1 MEIRAAFSLHLHQV
15 QKPRCPARL
24 SLRMVLIPMA
34 IFVGVRSMAA
44 APIGRSTDASA
55 AAIASGSFDRSES
68 GGVELSMTTQQE
80 PGAEKDDCEIF
91 TLLGREILGW
101 GKVDPDISQF
111 AIFYRPQGDGF
122 VEQCPWADLGVE
134 RLKAT
139 KPDPDNMRF
148 FTQPKYSADGKTA
161 TVSFV
166 TKLIGR
172 NPDGNARPPFISQ
185 EDLSLAKTEGHWRLV
200 SRKQGPIT

>member
-1 MEIRAAFSLHLHQV
+1 
-15 QKPRCPARL
+15 
-24 SLRMVLIPMA
+24 MA
-34 IFVGVRSMAA
+34 E
-44 APIGRSTDASA
+44 APIGRTTDAA
-55 AAIASGSFDRSES
+55 ATAIASGNFDTAES
-68 GGVELSMTTQQE
+68 GGAELSMTTQQE
-80 PGAEKDDCEIF
+80 PGTEKDDCEIF

-122 VEQCPWADLGVE
+122 VEQCPWAALGVE
-134 RLKAT
+134 PLKAT

-161 TVSFV
+161 SVSFV
-166 TKLIGR
+166 TKLVGR
-172 NPDGNARPPFISQ
+172 NPDGSARPPFISQ

>member
-1 MEIRAAFSLHLHQV
+1 MGIRAALSLHLHQV
-15 QKPRCPARL
+15 QKPRLPALLRL
-24 SLRMVLIPMA
+24 GMVLIPIA
-34 IFVGVRSMAA
+34 IFAGARSVAEAPIRRGTDAA
-44 APIGRSTDASA
+44 ATASA
-55 AAIASGSFDRSES
+55 GGSFGIAKS
-68 GGVELSMTTQQE
+68 GGVEIARSTQPE
-80 PGAEKDDCEIF
+80 PGNEKDDCEIF

-122 VEQCPWADLGVE
+122 VEQCPWAALGVE
-134 RLKAT
+134 PLKAT

-148 FTQPKYSADGKTA
+148 FTQPRYSADGKTA

-166 TKLIGR
+166 AKLVGR
-172 NPDGNARPPFISQ
+172 NPDGSARPPFISQ
-185 EDLSLAKTEGHWRLV
+185 EDLSLAKIDGHWRLV